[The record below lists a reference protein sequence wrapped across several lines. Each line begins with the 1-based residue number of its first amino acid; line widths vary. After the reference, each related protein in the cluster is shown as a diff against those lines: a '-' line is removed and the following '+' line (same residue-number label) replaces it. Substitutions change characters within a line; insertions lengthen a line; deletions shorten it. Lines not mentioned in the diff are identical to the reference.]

1 MVKHTTETCTEKQV
15 ISIHVSKSSHVQKKR
30 LLELF
35 WIKKI
40 FSVMPTNQ
48 MSIYKFVYRGLILFW
63 VGKGETKAW
72 EKMLKTF
79 ML

>member
-1 MVKHTTETCTEKQV
+1 MVKYTTETCTEKQV
-15 ISIHVSKSSHVQKKR
+15 ISIHVSKFSYVQF

-40 FSVMPTNQ
+40 FSVVPTNQ